1 MSLIKVT
8 NENFNELINSEN
20 TTLVDFYADWCGP
33 CRMLGPVIEEIANEN
48 KNINVGKVNVDSY
61 KELANQFGIR
71 SIPTMIVFKNGKE
84 IKRLVGFLPKDEILN
99 RLA

>member
-1 MSLIKVT
+1 MSIIKVT

-48 KNINVGKVNVDSY
+48 KNINVGKINVDNE
-61 KELANQFGIR
+61 KELANKFGIR
-71 SIPTMIVFKNGKE
+71 SIPTMIVFKNGRE
-84 IKRLVGFLPKDEILN
+84 IKRLVGFLPKDEIINKLV
-99 RLA
+99 

>member
-48 KNINVGKVNVDSY
+48 KNINVGKINVDSH

-99 RLA
+99 ILA

>member
-48 KNINVGKVNVDSY
+48 KNINVGKINVDSH
-61 KELANQFGIR
+61 KELANHFGIR

-99 RLA
+99 RLS